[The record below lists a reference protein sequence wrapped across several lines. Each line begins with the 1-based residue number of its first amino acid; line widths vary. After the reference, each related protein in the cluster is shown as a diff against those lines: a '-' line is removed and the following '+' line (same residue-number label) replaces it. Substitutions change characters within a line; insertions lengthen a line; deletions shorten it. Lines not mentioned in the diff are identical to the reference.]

1 VSLKTFDSILL
12 EFKSN
17 NHDQASVLKAIY
29 ECLIQPFENSLFEN
43 LLIINDQFQTKQ
55 STKPAVA
62 IVYEEEM
69 FKIPFHFL
77 KTCRNEKFL
86 FEIFEVDCIFSLKF
100 LYKSVNYTQKFVKH
114 QHTTDVTIPMRV
126 ISNEEDM
133 EKLLMTVVKDNQYQY
148 DLLILLVD
156 SENKD
161 ICALNSLVNTLLSKK
176 LSKAVLLEFNSSSLD
191 LDKKMD
197 SRLELAESE
206 ANSKLFLSKLYSRLS
221 NRSLLKVSP

>member
-1 VSLKTFDSILL
+1 
-12 EFKSN
+12 
-17 NHDQASVLKAIY
+17 
-29 ECLIQPFENSLFEN
+29 
-43 LLIINDQFQTKQ
+43 
-55 STKPAVA
+55 
-62 IVYEEEM
+62 
-69 FKIPFHFL
+69 
-77 KTCRNEKFL
+77 
-86 FEIFEVDCIFSLKF
+86 
-100 LYKSVNYTQKFVKH
+100 
-114 QHTTDVTIPMRV
+114 MRV